1 MQQKYDDEKR
11 KISLKSVT
19 CDFEYAFSKTFMLYF
34 PEVHCDC
41 SNFHFKSAL
50 KRQVKRNGF
59 YKKENKKTINSFII
73 DLVTCDGESIK
84 KTIITR
90 RIIQDFCEIN
100 KYIMINII
108 KY

>member
-50 KRQVKRNGF
+50 KR
-59 YKKENKKTINSFII
+59 
-73 DLVTCDGESIK
+73 
-84 KTIITR
+84 
-90 RIIQDFCEIN
+90 
-100 KYIMINII
+100 
-108 KY
+108 